1 MAWRGRGLVSGGRR
15 AVAHP
20 LHGVR
25 LRSKRCEGARAS
37 SGGTSPARE
46 ALAGI
51 SSASPP
57 HAVERWS
64 GGPPHHRCSGLEE
77 LLRAGVQWRL
87 CRVTGEERQ
96 QAWEWGSQLLMG
108 WAVSE
113 SRIKQAQRIG
123 KEYPN

>member
-20 LHGVR
+20 LHGAR
-25 LRSKRCEGARAS
+25 LRSKRREGAGARRRRLAS
-37 SGGTSPARE
+37 SGGVSPARE
-46 ALAGI
+46 AARGGGGSSPAGI

-77 LLRAGVQWRL
+77 LLRAGVLWRL
-87 CRVTGEERQ
+87 CRVTGERQ
-96 QAWEWGSQLLMG
+96 QAWELGSQLLMG
-108 WAVSE
+108 
-113 SRIKQAQRIG
+113 
-123 KEYPN
+123 

>member
-1 MAWRGRGLVSGGRR
+1 MPWRGRGLVSGGRR

-46 ALAGI
+46 EARGGGGSSPAGI

-57 HAVERWS
+57 HVVKRWS
-64 GGPPHHRCSGLEE
+64 GPPHQE

-113 SRIKQAQRIG
+113 RRIK
-123 KEYPN
+123 

>member
-20 LHGVR
+20 LHGAR
-25 LRSKRCEGARAS
+25 LRSKRREGAGARRRRLAS
-37 SGGTSPARE
+37 SGGASPARE
-46 ALAGI
+46 AARGGGGSSPAGI

-57 HAVERWS
+57 HVVKRWS
-64 GGPPHHRCSGLEE
+64 GPPHQE

-96 QAWEWGSQLLMG
+96 QAWEWWSQLLMG

-113 SRIKQAQRIG
+113 RRIK
-123 KEYPN
+123 